1 MGGGKGSPP
10 PTAAPLIAT
19 AGSGQTVSLPPS
31 LPLSSLSLRLSFP
44 VLGVVT
50 VHPAPGDPDS
60 PSPQNDAEID
70 VQDKAGRLQ
79 GAELGAPMNSGQHSG
94 ARASPVPHI
103 IFTEWVV
110 RPPRGC
116 IRDNYGPRR
125 LQLRRRSSI
134 SKNSSLSFEH
144 LDLLKKDESFIFRF
158 SSSKSQG
165 FVQKQHFV
173 LSVRLEKAAMLP
185 QSLLCRGSGR
195 SEMLSSAGAFQWQIT
210 LPSGHCIGSF
220 VASSG
225 LLTQPGDV
233 AGGSLNCFPDVPVVP
248 PFLTWITELGW
259 SFPVG

>member
-10 PTAAPLIAT
+10 RQLL
-19 AGSGQTVSLPPS
+19 SS
-31 LPLSSLSLRLSFP
+31 LPLQEAARPSLFLSLSLFP
-44 VLGVVT
+44 LFLCVFPSLCLAWSQST
-50 VHPAPGDPDS
+50 LPPGDLDS
-60 PSPQNDAEID
+60 PSLQNDAEID
-70 VQDKAGRLQ
+70 VQDKAGRLR

-116 IRDNYGPRR
+116 IRDNYGPCR
-125 LQLRRRSSI
+125 LPLRRRSMI

-165 FVQKQHFV
+165 FVLKQHFV
-173 LSVRLEKAAMLP
+173 LSVRLEKAATLP

-195 SEMLSSAGAFQWQIT
+195 SEMLSSAGSFQWQIT
-210 LPSGHCIGSF
+210 LPSGHCIWSF

-248 PFLTWITELGW
+248 PFLTWFTELGW